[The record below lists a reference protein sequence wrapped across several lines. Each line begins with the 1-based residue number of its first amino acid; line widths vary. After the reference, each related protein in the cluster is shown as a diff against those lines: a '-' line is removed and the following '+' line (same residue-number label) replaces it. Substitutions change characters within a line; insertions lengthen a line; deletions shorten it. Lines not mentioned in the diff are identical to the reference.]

1 MFENWTR
8 TTTVE
13 VIFWNF
19 CQLAGIVYYLIIRL
33 VIFSTI
39 FFLSHS
45 ALVRACGG
53 SGDWGVGQS
62 EGGTVSG

>member
-1 MFENWTR
+1 MFENRTR

-33 VIFSTI
+33 VIFSAI
-39 FFLSHS
+39 FFSRTRRQCVHV
-45 ALVRACGG
+45 A
-53 SGDWGVGQS
+53 GVATG
-62 EGGTVSG
+62 V